1 MSERFK
7 PENESGKE
15 FDFAEEFSIGNI
27 QHKLIP
33 ESPKVELK
41 GVKNYNLG
49 EGISLRFLRTSRM
62 RSFMPAR
69 TMRRRVKL
77 LGMNQ
82 YSQIIKIK

>member
-49 EGISLRFLRTSRM
+49 EGISLAVFADVSNEKLY
-62 RSFMPAR
+62 AR
-69 TMRRRVKL
+69 AYHAPMGKTAWYESILPDNK
-77 LGMNQ
+77 N
-82 YSQIIKIK
+82 